1 MRNQKNNK
9 IARMIISSP
18 KLMRIK
24 ILFITIISMILIK
37 TILNHPQSIWRTDL
51 TKRKKIFKI

>member
-24 ILFITIISMILIK
+24 ILFLTIISMILIK
-37 TILNHPQSIWRTDL
+37 TILNHPQSIWSTDL
-51 TKRKKIFKI
+51 ANRKKIFKI